1 MLELKNY
8 ATHDIVIDNVK
19 IPPYGTATFSNIID
33 LSEVS
38 KWVNRHKLSI
48 QQVNTRFADKV
59 QLSVV
64 DETASEIEPAI
75 NIKVDNKDVEKP
87 ILNDNII
94 ENDKNSHKRKK
105 NRDGNIETSKIN
117 NVEKGEMTDATD

>member
-33 LSEVS
+33 VSEVS

-48 QQVNTRFADKV
+48 QHISTKFADEV
-59 QLSVV
+59 QLCGV
-64 DETASEIEPAI
+64 DETASEIESAI
-75 NIKVDNKDVEKP
+75 NINVDNENVEKP
-87 ILNDNII
+87 TLNDNVT

>member
-48 QQVNTRFADKV
+48 QHVSAEFADEV
-59 QLSVV
+59 QLCAMN
-64 DETASEIEPAI
+64 ETASKIESAI
-75 NIKVDNKDVEKP
+75 NINVDNKDVEKP
-87 ILNDNII
+87 TLNDNVI

-117 NVEKGEMTDATD
+117 VEKGEMTDATD

>member
-48 QQVNTRFADKV
+48 QQVNTRFANKI
-59 QLSVV
+59 QLNVV
-64 DETASEIEPAI
+64 DETTSKTESAI
-75 NIKVDNKDVEKP
+75 NINADNKYVEKP
-87 ILNDNII
+87 TLNDNISI
-94 ENDKNSHKRKK
+94 ENDKISHKRKK

-117 NVEKGEMTDATD
+117 VEKGEMTDATD